1 MHSQMAKVSEL
12 ITAMTLRGVTS
23 DELQRVVNHSVV
35 IMDALKSEEY
45 NGIMA
50 LIEKYLPD

>member
-1 MHSQMAKVSEL
+1 MHIQIAKISEL
-12 ITAMTLRGVTS
+12 ITATTLRGVTS

-45 NGIMA
+45 NGIIA